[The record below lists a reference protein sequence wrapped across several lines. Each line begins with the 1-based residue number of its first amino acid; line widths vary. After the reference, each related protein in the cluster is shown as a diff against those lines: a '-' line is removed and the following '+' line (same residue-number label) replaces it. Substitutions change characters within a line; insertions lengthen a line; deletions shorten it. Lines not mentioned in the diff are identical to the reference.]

1 MKNVVRLAT
10 VDPNEDSRNALKNM
24 LLGIDTVW
32 LEAECSRYD
41 FFLDVVQ
48 QTQPDI
54 ALVSLDADPEKG
66 LHLISEVTAQLPTC
80 NVLVVSSSQEGSL
93 ILRAMRN
100 GAKEFLNL
108 PIKLE
113 DFMSALDR
121 IRVTGGSGNSE
132 DDVQGSQVISIAG
145 VSGGIG
151 CTAMAINMAC
161 LLAQVDKFSPLI
173 IDLDLTLGDADVWL
187 DIIPEYTIQDVAENI
202 SRLDYSLLKRSLT
215 RHECGAFLLPRPVHV
230 EHASGVTAEELR
242 RIVALLKATF
252 THLIIDT
259 SKSYNALDIASLEM
273 SDKILLVSQL
283 DLSSLR
289 NLVRL
294 MQYFEQ
300 YDGLVDKT
308 EVIVNR
314 IGLSDND
321 ISLNKALET
330 IGREVF
336 WQIPNDYAT
345 MVESRNNGVPLCMQA
360 PKAKLT
366 QSLSDL
372 VKAVSLF
379 DDDENS
385 EIDPQPSQKP
395 KKGLF
400 SFLS

>member
-10 VDPNEDSRNALKNM
+10 VDPHEDSRNALKNM

-66 LHLISEVTAQLPTC
+66 LQLIRDIAAELPAC
-80 NVLVVSSSQEGSL
+80 SVLVVSSSTEGSL

-108 PIKLE
+108 PVKLE
-113 DFMSALDR
+113 DFMAALDR
-121 IRVTGGSGNSE
+121 LRNVGSSTSGES
-132 DDVQGSQVISIAG
+132 DVQGSQVISIAG
-145 VSGGIG
+145 VGGGTG
-151 CTAMAINMAC
+151 CTALAINMAC
-161 LLAQVDKFSPLI
+161 LLAQNDRFSPLV

-230 EHASGVTAEELR
+230 ENAAGVTSEDFR

-259 SKSYNALDIASLEM
+259 SKSFGELDMASLEV
-273 SDKILLVSQL
+273 SDKILMVSQL

-300 YDGLVDKT
+300 FDGLVDKT

-314 IGLSDND
+314 IGLSDSD

-345 MVESRNNGVPLCMQA
+345 MVESRNNGIPLCIQA

-366 QSLSDL
+366 QSLTEL
-372 VKAVSLF
+372 VRTVSSLDDGSEEEAV
-379 DDDENS
+379 
-385 EIDPQPSQKP
+385 PVKQKGR
-395 KKGLF
+395 KGLF